1 MKFFSTYLI
10 LVVLPF
16 SLLIN
21 GCKSN
26 SLGKE
31 LLAQDPSLEVYF
43 NHREAG
49 QVTYR
54 DRYRNIERSG
64 DDLETVIIEAINN
77 ANVSIDLAVQELQLP
92 EIAHALAKRHRSGI
106 RVRVILENQYSRSLS
121 NLSNQEIRNLT
132 SRERERYN
140 QYLTLIDINQDGTLS
155 QQEINSQDALV
166 ILKNAGIP
174 LIDDRED
181 GSKGSGLMHH
191 KFMVIDEKI
200 VVTGSANFTLS
211 GIHGDYS
218 NLSTRGNV
226 NNLLKITNPQVA
238 SLFIEEFNY
247 MWGDGEGGDDDSQF
261 GLDKVW
267 RSPETITWENTKMT
281 IQFSPTS
288 RSQDWANSTNGL
300 IGKTLREANSTIDL
314 ALFVFSEQQIADI
327 LEKKYQSG
335 VKIRALIDKDFAF
348 RYYSEGLDMLGVA
361 LTNKCKYEKDNN
373 PWANSINEVGIAE
386 LTRGDKL
393 HHKFGIVD
401 NNTIITGSQNW
412 SNTANIN
419 NDEVVL
425 IIKNS
430 TVAAHFQQEFNRL
443 YGNSSLGLPQYIA
456 NKIKA
461 EQQKCN

>member
-16 SLLIN
+16 SLLFN
-21 GCKSN
+21 GCKSD
-26 SLGKE
+26 SLVSE
-31 LLAQDPSLEVYF
+31 LLPQDPSLEVYF

-77 ANVSIDLAVQELQLP
+77 ANISIDLAVQELQLP
-92 EIAHALAKRHRSGI
+92 EIAHALVKRHRSGI

-121 NLSNQEIRNLT
+121 DLSRQEIRTFT
-132 SRERERYN
+132 SRERDRYN
-140 QYLTLIDINQDGTLS
+140 QYLTLIDINQDETLS

-174 LIDDRED
+174 LIDDTAD

-191 KFMVIDEKI
+191 KFMVIDGKI
-200 VVTGSANFTLS
+200 MVTGSANFTLS

-218 NLSTRGNV
+218 NLETRGNV
-226 NNLLKITNPQVA
+226 NNLLKITNSQVA
-238 SLFIEEFNY
+238 SLFTEEFNY
-247 MWGDGEGGDDDSQF
+247 MWGDGEGGSDDSQF
-261 GLDKVW
+261 GLDKIW
-267 RSPETITWENTKMT
+267 RSPKTITWDNTTVT

-288 RSQDWANSTNGL
+288 KSQDWSNSTNGL

-314 ALFVFSEQQIADI
+314 ALFVFSEQQIANI

-335 VKIRALIDKDFAF
+335 VNIRALIDKDFAF

-361 LTNKCKYEKDNN
+361 LPNKCKYEKDNN
-373 PWANSINEVGIAE
+373 PWSKSINEVGIAG

-443 YGNSSLGLPQYIA
+443 YGNSSLGLPQHIA

-461 EQQKCN
+461 EQQKCS